1 MRRRLDGR
9 RLPGALA
16 ALLVTLILLAPA
28 RPALAHAVDLFGYVS
43 VDEQGTVTAR
53 LVDVYGGLVEG
64 QRVELY
70 ARPQGGRAGPP
81 VVMEELEPGTY
92 RGRAVPNRA
101 GPYEVVIDLPLAGD
115 LHRITLPVEPGVPVA
130 ERYVIMEQIEPLL
143 TWTRVLFAA
152 AAVVLAVGSV
162 IAWRRRPG
170 GPEPEAAEGGV
181 RE

>member
-1 MRRRLDGR
+1 MDGR
-9 RLPGALA
+9 RLRGLPA
-16 ALLVTLILLAPA
+16 ALLLALMLLGPA
-28 RPALAHAVDLFGYVS
+28 RAALGHAVDLFGYVS

-70 ARPQGGRAGPP
+70 ARPQGGRAGSP
-81 VVMEELEPGTY
+81 VVMEEPEPGTY
-92 RGRAVPNRA
+92 RGRTVPDQA

-115 LHRITLPVEPGVPVA
+115 LHRITLPVEPGVPVP
-130 ERYVIMEQIEPLL
+130 EQYVMMEQIEPLL
-143 TWTRVLFAA
+143 TWTRALYVAA
-152 AAVVLAVGSV
+152 AAVLVAGSV
-162 IAWRRRPG
+162 IAWRRRPV